1 VALRQRIIAL
11 EIGLT
16 KAEER
21 RTFDLGTSKR
31 ANDRVINDDEGEE
44 GEEEVQ
50 NDETS
55 NNSSIY
61 DADDEEYDGKR
72 KEREVSVPDDTQIVA
87 TQLVEESNVM
97 NAGEFFDRGDKVKAK
112 DREGKRES
120 SDIEC
125 TSTSMPRKKANR
137 IHYSVIYM
145 CSYFSFPSIFY
156 LLYIFILCFIRSHL
170 IRSQR
175 WKLKILLCM
184 MQMWLMPMLK
194 LSKNKNLLKK
204 ERLNRLGELLYDGR
218 YNSNLYSSI
227 L

>member
-1 VALRQRIIAL
+1 M
-11 EIGLT
+11 
-16 KAEER
+16 
-21 RTFDLGTSKR
+21 GTSKR
-31 ANDRVINDDEGEE
+31 TNIRVIDDDEDEE
-44 GEEEVQ
+44 EEEEVENDGTSNKSSIRDA
-50 NDETS
+50 NDE
-55 NNSSIY
+55 
-61 DADDEEYDGKR
+61 EDGAQR
-72 KEREVSVPDDTQIVA
+72 KEREVSVLDDTQVA
-87 TQLVEESNVM
+87 TTQVVEESNVV
-97 NAGEFFDRGDKVKAK
+97 NAGELIDRGDKAKAK
-112 DREGKRES
+112 YREGKRKS
-120 SDIEC
+120 LDSRC